1 MVKTRS
7 VMGLILT
14 GLFSFTLMAPYFV
27 FKHNYVYVIEICKKL
42 LNQPFSYRNF
52 IQMYINL
59 HTGS

>member
-1 MVKTRS
+1 
-7 VMGLILT
+7 MGLILT

-59 HTGS
+59 NTGS